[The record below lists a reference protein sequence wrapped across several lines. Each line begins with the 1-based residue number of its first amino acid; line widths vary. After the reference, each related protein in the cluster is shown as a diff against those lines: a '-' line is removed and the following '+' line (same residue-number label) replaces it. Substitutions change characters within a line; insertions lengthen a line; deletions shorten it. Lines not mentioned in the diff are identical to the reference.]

1 MPQYFFIN
9 LFDIYYHFKIGTI
22 WLLIFLWFIL
32 CEKNLDLVFL
42 WIIINIGGT
51 VH

>member
-1 MPQYFFIN
+1 MN
-9 LFDIYYHFKIGTI
+9 LFYVDCHFKVGTV

-32 CEKNLDLVFL
+32 YEKYLDLVFL
-42 WIIINIGGT
+42 WIIINISDA